1 MHWVGYRAVKSLAH
15 VKKKS
20 EIAHNFFM
28 TKATDLKT
36 TFWKLLKN
44 VSHLNICLIQKI
56 YFFIFSTLL
65 WQFFQ
70 IFLI

>member
-20 EIAHNFFM
+20 EIAYNFFM

-36 TFWKLLKN
+36 TF
-44 VSHLNICLIQKI
+44 
-56 YFFIFSTLL
+56 
-65 WQFFQ
+65 
-70 IFLI
+70 